1 MEVNY
6 SKLIQKILSGDE
18 TAFTVLV
25 QKFQK
30 GIHALA
36 WKKIG
41 DYQIA
46 EEITQDTFLKAYK
59 KLDTLKNPDQFPGWL
74 YVIANRL
81 CNSWLRNQSKRK
93 QSLEITDEIIEDTS
107 YSKYI
112 SDEKEYEAIEHRRHI
127 VQKLMEKLPESERTV
142 MVLHYLGEM
151 SCEAISRFLGV
162 SPNTVKSRLTR
173 ARNRLKNEETLF
185 QDTYGSVQLSNN
197 LSEIIIKQIEKISH
211 NTPNY
216 FKPIPWGIVATS
228 TIIMILL
235 FGIGNQLIS
244 PYQNPYNVEAQS
256 ESSIEIVDAPRVQ
269 DILPQPKV
277 QNRNGNS
284 TQEGRN
290 QNEGLSEEAENMQN
304 ESIDDTMQW
313 NLPKDAI
320 ARFGKGGI
328 RDILYSPDGSTL
340 AVAGKIGLWL
350 YDTSTYETI
359 DMIPSESTE
368 FNCLAY
374 SVDGTFFAAGDMQG
388 TIHLLNKQT
397 GEKIE
402 INAHTSWVNG
412 LSFNP
417 DGTILASAGR
427 DFILQLWD
435 VKTGKHIK
443 TLKETNSEIQ
453 CITFSPD
460 GNTLA
465 SGEDNVIRFFDIHS
479 GNEKSLNAHTSWVD
493 DLSYSPDGKSILS
506 ISDDNSVFLWDVNT
520 LENKM
525 IFDGAV
531 EGYLTSVDF
540 NPDGRIIASGGMD
553 NKVHLWHGPTGEYI
567 TAFSG
572 HTSYITSVVFSPD
585 GKSVASAAEDG
596 TIRFWDVETG
606 TLKNSLTGHID
617 TIYSVTFFPNGTQ
630 LISGNADGT
639 LNVWNIKS
647 RSLVRSITSDYTEL
661 DRVVFNKNGD
671 IIACGIEEIVIINK
685 NNPEQQRVLSKI
697 KKGLHSFE
705 ITSDGKTYATGHED
719 KNIYLWDSKTGKLK
733 NTLSGHTDYV
743 YSTAFNP
750 DNTLLASG
758 NDDNTVR
765 LWDVESGKEKMILTG
780 HTKGVKTVTF
790 SPDGKTLA
798 SGDGNKNIYL
808 WDINTGEIKMTLI
821 GHSHWVFCL
830 TYSPNGN
837 ILASAGIDKIINLW
851 NPITGEKLKTL
862 SGHTAWIR
870 DIAFS
875 PDGGILASTGD
886 DGIVLLWEINYSEL
900 IP

>member
-6 SKLIQKILSGDE
+6 SKIIQRVLSGDE
-18 TAFTVLV
+18 TAFTILV

-30 GIHALA
+30 GIHSLA

-46 EEITQDTFLKAYK
+46 EEITQDTFLKAYN

-81 CNSWLRNQSKRK
+81 CNSWLRNRPKSTQSV
-93 QSLEITDEIIEDTS
+93 EITDEIIENRS
-107 YSKYI
+107 YSKYM
-112 SDEKEYEAIEHRRHI
+112 SDEKEYEAIEHRRYI

-162 SPNTVKSRLTR
+162 SQNTIKSRLAR
-173 ARNRLKNEETLF
+173 ARNRLKNDETIF
-185 QDTYGSVQLSNN
+185 HDTFRSVQLSNN
-197 LSEIIIKQIEKISH
+197 LVESIRNEIKKISH
-211 NTPNY
+211 NTPNN
-216 FKPIPWGIVATS
+216 FKPLPWGIVAS
-228 TIIMILL
+228 TIIMMFLI
-235 FGIGNQLIS
+235 GMGNQLIS

-256 ESSIEIVDAPRVQ
+256 QSSIEILNTPIVQ
-269 DILPQPKV
+269 NRLPQPKA
-277 QNRNGNS
+277 QTQNGNNI
-284 TQEGRN
+284 TKGRN
-290 QNEGLSEEAENMQN
+290 QNKGLSAEVENMQN
-304 ESIDDTMQW
+304 DSIDDTMQL

-350 YDTSTYETI
+350 YDTSTYEVI
-359 DMIPSESTE
+359 DMIPLESTE

-374 SVDGTFFAAGDMQG
+374 SVDGIFFAAGDRQG
-388 TIHLLNKQT
+388 TIHLVNKET
-397 GEKIE
+397 GNKTE

-417 DGTILASAGR
+417 EGTILASAGR
-427 DFILQLWD
+427 DYIIQLWD
-435 VKTGKHIK
+435 VNTGEHIK
-443 TLKETNSEIQ
+443 TLLRTNSEIQ

-460 GNTLA
+460 GETLA
-465 SGEDNVIRFFDIHS
+465 SGENNVIRFFDIDS
-479 GNEKSLNAHTSWVD
+479 GNEKTLNAHSSWVD

-506 ISDDNSVFLWDVNT
+506 ISDPKEIFLWDVNT
-520 LENKM
+520 LQKK
-525 IFDGAV
+525 ILDGPV
-531 EGYLTSVDF
+531 EGFPTSVDF
-540 NPDGRIIASGGMD
+540 NPDGRIIATGSWD

-572 HTSYITSVVFSPD
+572 HTSYVVSVVFNPD

-596 TIRFWDVETG
+596 TIRFWELETG

-617 TIYSVTFFPNGTQ
+617 TIHSVTFFPNGTQ

-647 RSLVRSITSDYTEL
+647 RSLVRNITSDYKEL
-661 DRVVFNKNGD
+661 DRVVFNENGD

-685 NNPEQQRVLSKI
+685 DNPEQQRVLSKI

-780 HTKGVKTVTF
+780 HTKGVKSVTF

-798 SGDGNKNIYL
+798 SGDGNKTIFL
-808 WDINTGEIKMTLI
+808 WDVITGEKKKTLI
-821 GHSHWVFCL
+821 GHTHWVFCL
-830 TYSPNGN
+830 AYSPNGK
-837 ILASAGIDKIINLW
+837 ILASGGVNNIINLW
-851 NPITGEKLKTL
+851 NPITGDKLKTFT
-862 SGHTAWIR
+862 GHTAWIR

-875 PDGGILASTGD
+875 PDGRILASTGD
-886 DGIVLLWEINYSEL
+886 DGTVLLWEIDYSEL

>member
-6 SKLIQKILSGDE
+6 SKLIQEILAGDE
-18 TAFTVLV
+18 TPFTILV
-25 QKFQK
+25 HKFQK

-46 EEITQDTFLKAYK
+46 EEITQAL
-59 KLDTLKNPDQFPGWL
+59 
-74 YVIANRL
+74 
-81 CNSWLRNQSKRK
+81 
-93 QSLEITDEIIEDTS
+93 
-107 YSKYI
+107 
-112 SDEKEYEAIEHRRHI
+112 
-127 VQKLMEKLPESERTV
+127 
-142 MVLHYLGEM
+142 
-151 SCEAISRFLGV
+151 
-162 SPNTVKSRLTR
+162 
-173 ARNRLKNEETLF
+173 
-185 QDTYGSVQLSNN
+185 
-197 LSEIIIKQIEKISH
+197 
-211 NTPNY
+211 
-216 FKPIPWGIVATS
+216 PWGIVATS
-228 TIIMILL
+228 TIIMMLL

-277 QNRNGNS
+277 QNRNGKNI
-284 TQEGRN
+284 QEGQN
-290 QNEGLSEEAENMQN
+290 QNEGLSEEGEHMQN
-304 ESIDDTMQW
+304 DSIDDTMQW

-350 YDTSTYETI
+350 YDTSTYEAI

-374 SVDGTFFAAGDMQG
+374 SADGNFFAAGDMQG
-388 TIHLLNKQT
+388 TIHLLNKKT
-397 GEKIE
+397 GEKTE

-412 LSFNP
+412 LCFNP
-417 DGTILASAGR
+417 EGTILASAGR
-427 DFILQLWD
+427 DFLLQLWD

-443 TLKETNSEIQ
+443 TLKETKSEIQ

-465 SGEDNVIRFFDIHS
+465 SGENNVIRFFDIHS
-479 GNEKSLNAHTSWVD
+479 GNEKTLNAHSSWVD

-506 ISDDNSVFLWDVNT
+506 ISDDNQIFLWDVNT
-520 LENKM
+520 HKKK
-525 IFDGAV
+525 IFDGPT
-531 EGYLTSVDF
+531 EGYPTSVDF

-572 HTSYITSVVFSPD
+572 HTWYIVSVVFSPD
-585 GKSVASAAEDG
+585 GKSIASAAEDG
-596 TIRFWDVETG
+596 TIRFWDVESG
-606 TLKNSLTGHID
+606 TLKNSLTGHTD
-617 TIYSVTFFPNGTQ
+617 TIYSVAFYPNGTQ
-630 LISGNADGT
+630 LISCNGDGT

-647 RSLVRSITSDYTEL
+647 RSLVRNITSEYEEL
-661 DRVVFNKNGD
+661 NRVVFNENGD

-685 NNPEQQRVLSKI
+685 DNPEQQRVLSKI
-697 KKGLHSFE
+697 KKGLRSFE
-705 ITSDGKTYATGHED
+705 ITSDGKTYAAVHEN
-719 KNIYLWDSKTGKLK
+719 KNIYLLNSKTGKLK

-758 NDDNTVR
+758 SYDNTVR

-808 WDINTGEIKMTLI
+808 WDIKTGEIKMTLI

-830 TYSPNGN
+830 AYSPNGN

>member
-6 SKLIQKILSGDE
+6 SKIIQRVLSGDE
-18 TAFTVLV
+18 TAFTILV

-30 GIHALA
+30 GIHALV

-46 EEITQDTFLKAYK
+46 EEITQDTFLRAYN

-74 YVIANRL
+74 YVIANRF
-81 CNSWLRNQSKRK
+81 CNSWLRDRTKTRQY
-93 QSLEITDEIIEDTS
+93 LEITDEIIENRS
-107 YSKYI
+107 FSKYI
-112 SDEKEYEAIEHRRHI
+112 SDEKEYDAIEQRRHI

-151 SCEAISRFLGV
+151 SCEEISRFLGV

-173 ARNRLKNEETLF
+173 ARNRLKNDETLF
-185 QDTYGSVQLSNN
+185 QDTFSSVQLSHN
-197 LSEIIIKQIEKISH
+197 LSESISNKIKKISH
-211 NTPNY
+211 NTPNH
-216 FKPIPWGIVATS
+216 FKPLPWGIVATS

-256 ESSIEIVDAPRVQ
+256 ESLIEIVEAPRVQ
-269 DILPQPKV
+269 DIMPQPKI

-290 QNEGLSEEAENMQN
+290 QNEGLSEKGENMQN
-304 ESIDDTMQW
+304 DSIDDTMQL

-328 RDILYSPDGSTL
+328 RDILYSPDGTTL

-350 YDTSTYETI
+350 YDTSSYKVI
-359 DMIPSESTE
+359 DMIPLESTE

-374 SVDGTFFAAGDMQG
+374 SADGNFFAAGDRQG
-388 TIHLLNKQT
+388 TIHLVNKET
-397 GEKIE
+397 GNKTE

-417 DGTILASAGR
+417 EGTILASAGR
-427 DFILQLWD
+427 DYIIQLWD
-435 VKTGKHIK
+435 VNTGEHVK
-443 TLKETNSEIQ
+443 TLIKTNSELQ

-460 GNTLA
+460 GETLA
-465 SGEDNVIRFFDIHS
+465 SGELGVIRLFDINS
-479 GNEKSLNAHTSWVD
+479 GNQKTINTPTGWVD
-493 DLSYSPDGKSILS
+493 DLSYNPDGKSLVS
-506 ISDDNSVFLWDVNT
+506 ITDDNAIYLWDVNT
-520 LENKM
+520 LQNKKT
-525 IFDGAV
+525 FDGPF
-531 EGYLTSVDF
+531 EGYPTSVDF
-540 NPDGRIIASGGMD
+540 NPDGRIIATGNMD

-572 HTSYITSVVFSPD
+572 HTSYIVSVVFSPD
-585 GKSVASAAEDG
+585 GKSITSAAEDG
-596 TIRFWDVETG
+596 TIRFWDIETG

-617 TIYSVTFFPNGTQ
+617 TIYSVTFYPNGTE

-647 RSLVRSITSDYTEL
+647 RSLVKSITSDYKEL
-661 DRVVFNKNGD
+661 DRVVFNENGD
-671 IIACGIEEIVIINK
+671 IVACGIGEIVIINK
-685 NNPEQQRVLSKI
+685 DNPKQQRVLSKI

-733 NTLSGHTDYV
+733 NTLSGHTEYV
-743 YSTAFNP
+743 RSTAFSP
-750 DNTLLASG
+750 DNTILVSG
-758 NDDNTVR
+758 SDDKSVR
-765 LWDVESGKEKMILTG
+765 LWEVESGKELRSFMV

-798 SGDGNKNIYL
+798 SGDGNKTIYL
-808 WDINTGEIKMTLI
+808 WDMNTGEIKITLI
-821 GHSHWVFCL
+821 GHSDWVFCL
-830 TYSPNGN
+830 AYTPDGN

-862 SGHTAWIR
+862 YGHTAWIR

-875 PDGGILASTGD
+875 PDGGLLASTGD
-886 DGIVLLWEINYSEL
+886 DGIVLLWDINYSEL